1 MVVGQPVVIQAAAVE
16 VDPKNEMP
24 SNQEK
29 KSIIPSMISI
39 SLNDVD

>member
-24 SNQEK
+24 SNQVPWTTK
-29 KSIIPSMISI
+29 RSR
-39 SLNDVD
+39 